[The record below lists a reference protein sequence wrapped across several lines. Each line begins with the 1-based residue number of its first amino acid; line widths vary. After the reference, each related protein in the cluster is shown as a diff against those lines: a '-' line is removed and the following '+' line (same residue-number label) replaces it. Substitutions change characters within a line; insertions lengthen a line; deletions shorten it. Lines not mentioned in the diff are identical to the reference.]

1 MKKYNLLYNKS
12 KFNKTIRERKRKKWR
27 KKKNLA
33 SFSCFNY
40 KISFIFIIVTLF
52 IFEIFQFNQ
61 YDEENIILN
70 PKNVEDLLKAEKVE
84 NFELQKEILCFPTD
98 NKLYWNNQTNLDEEK
113 LRDYVL
119 NSKFLRINFENTT
132 LFYKRKNPKISLI
145 ITLYNQEKYI
155 KNIYANIQQ
164 QELKDIEII
173 FVDDA
178 STDNSSFII
187 KDIMKSDKRIVYIK
201 NPINRK
207 QYYSINIGILY
218 SKGEYILSCD
228 PDDLILNNILLK
240 AYETAKQYNLDIL
253 EFYMFIR
260 MTAWKKF
267 KYKSGTICKNENV
280 RNLFYYGRT
289 RNLPDKLVRRIIYI
303 KSIQFMSKELYYLD
317 YHAHTDDTIFFG
329 LIHYA
334 RSYGFLEQVGYYYNT
349 NSNRKTYIQNKKNKI
364 EIYNEELRSLFNIMK
379 YFILKSDNSSIEKN
393 NIAYKF
399 FDEKVREYL
408 NHAINHINKEF
419 EFYIEVLDLY
429 INCKYFAK
437 EKKDIFN
444 NIKNQ
449 IVNKLNKFKNYI

>member
-12 KFNKTIRERKRKKWR
+12 KFNKTIREIKRKKWG
-27 KKKNLA
+27 KKKNSA
-33 SFSCFNY
+33 SFSYFNY

-52 IFEIFQFNQ
+52 ILEIFQFNQ

-70 PKNVEDLLKAEKVE
+70 PKNVEDLLKAEKVD

-119 NSKFLRINFENTT
+119 NSKFLRINFENTS

-178 STDNSSFII
+178 STDNSSSII

-228 PDDLILNNILLK
+228 PDDLILNNI
-240 AYETAKQYNLDIL
+240 EIP
-253 EFYMFIR
+253 E
-260 MTAWKKF
+260 
-267 KYKSGTICKNENV
+267 
-280 RNLFYYGRT
+280 
-289 RNLPDKLVRRIIYI
+289 III
-303 KSIQFMSKELYYLD
+303 
-317 YHAHTDDTIFFG
+317 
-329 LIHYA
+329 
-334 RSYGFLEQVGYYYNT
+334 
-349 NSNRKTYIQNKKNKI
+349 
-364 EIYNEELRSLFNIMK
+364 
-379 YFILKSDNSSIEKN
+379 
-393 NIAYKF
+393 
-399 FDEKVREYL
+399 
-408 NHAINHINKEF
+408 
-419 EFYIEVLDLY
+419 
-429 INCKYFAK
+429 
-437 EKKDIFN
+437 
-444 NIKNQ
+444 
-449 IVNKLNKFKNYI
+449 